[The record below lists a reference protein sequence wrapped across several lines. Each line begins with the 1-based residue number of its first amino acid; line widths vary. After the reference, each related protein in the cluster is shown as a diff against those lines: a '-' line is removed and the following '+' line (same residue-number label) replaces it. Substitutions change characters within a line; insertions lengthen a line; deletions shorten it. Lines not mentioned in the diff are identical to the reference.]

1 MFEMTITFY
10 LIIYSTGVLK
20 MFKYYVWNDFS
31 NLMPNLESRFSLY
44 LTVHMARGIKVVPE
58 DRLIHFR

>member
-1 MFEMTITFY
+1 M
-10 LIIYSTGVLK
+10 GVLK
-20 MFKYYVWNDFS
+20 MLKDYVWNDFS

-44 LTVHMARGIKVVPE
+44 LTAHMARGIKVVPE